1 MAAPTDQPPANPMLA
16 TSNSSRPT
24 TSEKPNL
31 SAPVEPSQTSSSRPP
46 SFVPSRKSVSTSHQ
60 DGPRLS
66 TGDNGVA
73 ALDFQGSVDS
83 NNDLPSLATI
93 KKIENYHVL
102 DRDGKSH
109 TFRSLYTGKHVARR
123 VLIIFVRHFF
133 CGVSSWALTPL
144 GPLLS
149 LHDKYQLTHALETQ
163 QCQEY
168 LRTLSAS
175 ITPDALL
182 RLPLSTFI
190 AVVGCGDPQL
200 IDMYAQA
207 TNCPFPI
214 YADPTRKLYQEL
226 GMVRSLALGE
236 KPAYTS
242 KNIIK
247 TSLDSIL
254 QGIKQIP
261 KGLVNKAGDFKQ
273 IGGEFLFE
281 PVDVQSPVNVVPW
294 EDMARTLERATRE
307 NNEAAAAAAEMKR
320 DSSGSRLETD
330 SDEKE
335 TGVGSS
341 NKGTI
346 KKEKK
351 IFGGQGHRPSEAS
364 IDGKHEENEGEEK
377 RVTWCHR
384 MKTTRD
390 HVEIPEL
397 MEVLGL
403 DGQGEPI
410 KDSRR
415 WSKALETRKGTG
427 LSMAGRMNT
436 MKAEAGAEA

>member
-1 MAAPTDQPPANPMLA
+1 MAVTTDQPPANPMLA

-24 TSEKPNL
+24 TAEKANL
-31 SAPVEPSQTSSSRPP
+31 SASAEPSKAPSRAP
-46 SFVPSRKSVSTSHQ
+46 SFAPSRKSVSTSQQ
-60 DGPRLS
+60 DAPRLS

-73 ALDFQGSVDS
+73 SLDFQGSVDS

-133 CGVSSWALTPL
+133 CG
-144 GPLLS
+144 
-149 LHDKYQLTHALETQ
+149 

-175 ITPDALL
+175 ITPDSLL

-190 AVVGCGDPQL
+190 AVIGCGDPQL
-200 IDMYAQA
+200 IDMYAQT

-226 GMVRSLALGE
+226 GMVRTLALGE
-236 KPAYTS
+236 KPAYATKS
-242 KNIIK
+242 LVK

-254 QGIKQIP
+254 AGIKQIP
-261 KGLVNKAGDFKQ
+261 KGLVNKGGDLKQ

-281 PVDVQSPVNVVPW
+281 PVDLQSPVHAVQW
-294 EDMARTLERATRE
+294 EDMEKTLERATRE
-307 NNEAAAAAAEMKR
+307 NNEAAAAAAAADRKR
-320 DSSGSRLETD
+320 DSSGSRVEPDD
-330 SDEKE
+330 SDDKE
-335 TGVGSS
+335 TGPS
-341 NKGTI
+341 KGTL

-364 IDGKHEENEGEEK
+364 IDGKNEEDEGEEK

-410 KDSRR
+410 KDVKR

-427 LSMAGRMNT
+427 FSLAKRMST
-436 MKAEAGAEA
+436 MKTEAGAGA

>member
-1 MAAPTDQPPANPMLA
+1 MAAAADQPPANPMFA
-16 TSNSSRPT
+16 ASNSSRPT
-24 TSEKPNL
+24 TAEKLNP
-31 SAPVEPSQTSSSRPP
+31 SAPVEPLPPSSSRPP

-102 DRDGKSH
+102 DRHGKSH

-133 CGVSSWALTPL
+133 CG
-144 GPLLS
+144 
-149 LHDKYQLTHALETQ
+149 

-226 GMVRSLALGE
+226 GMVRTLALGE

-242 KNIIK
+242 KNIVI

-281 PVDVQSPVNVVPW
+281 PVDIQSPVHAVQW
-294 EDMARTLERATRE
+294 EDMERTLERATRE
-307 NNEAAAAAAEMKR
+307 NNEAAAAAAAAAAERKR
-320 DSSGSRLETD
+320 DSSGSRLEPD
-330 SDEKE
+330 SDDKE
-335 TGVGSS
+335 TGVGSNS
-341 NKGTI
+341 KGTI

-364 IDGKHEENEGEEK
+364 IDGKNEEDEGEEK

-403 DGQGEPI
+403 DGQGEPN

-436 MKAEAGAEA
+436 MKAEAGTGA

>member
-1 MAAPTDQPPANPMLA
+1 MALPTDQPPANPMFA

-24 TSEKPNL
+24 AAEKANP
-31 SAPVEPSQTSSSRPP
+31 SAPVEPSQTSSPPP
-46 SFVPSRKSVSTSHQ
+46 SFVPSRKSVSPSHQ

-66 TGDNGVA
+66 TGENGVA

-133 CGVSSWALTPL
+133 CG
-144 GPLLS
+144 
-149 LHDKYQLTHALETQ
+149 

-200 IDMYAQA
+200 INMYAQA

-226 GMVRSLALGE
+226 GMVRTLALGE
-236 KPAYTS
+236 KPAYIT
-242 KNIIK
+242 KNLVKSSLGSII
-247 TSLDSIL
+247 T
-254 QGIKQIP
+254 GIKQIP
-261 KGLVNKAGDFKQ
+261 KGLANKAGDFKQ

-281 PVDVQSPVNVVPW
+281 PVDIQSPVNAVQW
-294 EDMARTLERATRE
+294 EDMERTLERATRE
-307 NNEAAAAAAEMKR
+307 NNEAAAAAAATERKR
-320 DSSGSRLETD
+320 DSSDSRLEPD
-330 SDEKE
+330 SDDKE
-335 TGVGSS
+335 TGVGSNS
-341 NKGTI
+341 KGTI

-364 IDGKHEENEGEEK
+364 IDGKNEEDEGEEK

-415 WSKALETRKGTG
+415 WTKALETRKGTG
-427 LSMAGRMNT
+427 FSMAGRMNT
-436 MKAEAGAEA
+436 MKAEAGA

>member
-1 MAAPTDQPPANPMLA
+1 
-16 TSNSSRPT
+16 
-24 TSEKPNL
+24 
-31 SAPVEPSQTSSSRPP
+31 
-46 SFVPSRKSVSTSHQ
+46 
-60 DGPRLS
+60 
-66 TGDNGVA
+66 
-73 ALDFQGSVDS
+73 
-83 NNDLPSLATI
+83 
-93 KKIENYHVL
+93 
-102 DRDGKSH
+102 
-109 TFRSLYTGKHVARR
+109 
-123 VLIIFVRHFF
+123 
-133 CGVSSWALTPL
+133 
-144 GPLLS
+144 
-149 LHDKYQLTHALETQ
+149 
-163 QCQEY
+163 
-168 LRTLSAS
+168 
-175 ITPDALL
+175 
-182 RLPLSTFI
+182 
-190 AVVGCGDPQL
+190 
-200 IDMYAQA
+200 
-207 TNCPFPI
+207 
-214 YADPTRKLYQEL
+214 
-226 GMVRSLALGE
+226 MVRTLALGE

-242 KNIIK
+242 KNIVK

-281 PVDVQSPVNVVPW
+281 PVDIQSPVNVVPW

-307 NNEAAAAAAEMKR
+307 NNEAAAAAAERKR
-320 DSSGSRLETD
+320 DSSGSRLEPD
-330 SDEKE
+330 CDDKE
-335 TGVGSS
+335 TG
-341 NKGTI
+341 KGTI

-364 IDGKHEENEGEEK
+364 IDGKNEEDEGEEK

-436 MKAEAGAEA
+436 MKAEVGAGA